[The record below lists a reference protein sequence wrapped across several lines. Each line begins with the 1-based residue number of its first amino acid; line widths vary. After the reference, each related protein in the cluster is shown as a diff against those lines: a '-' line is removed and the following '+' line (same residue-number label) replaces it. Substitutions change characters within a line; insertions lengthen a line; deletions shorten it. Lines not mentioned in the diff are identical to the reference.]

1 MTACD
6 GAQGHPILPACLSTV
21 RCGRRVER
29 WLARCEILV
38 RQRDL
43 VLRRL
48 ELGIH
53 PEPSRAERRLD
64 RLHAAIDA
72 SDGVTTHFVRAFT
85 RKWAHTRRVIAVK
98 GQSVAGRSLIGKPS
112 DQDVNYRGQVLKK
125 GVKLWQYGADT
136 AKGAL
141 YARLKVEEP
150 GRSYVHLPSGLPD
163 EFFDQLTAERRV
175 TRYLRGHPRV
185 EWMLEKGRRNEALD
199 CAGMAHA
206 AFEYAGGSRIN
217 WDALERTINPDQRDL
232 FAARAETKPGGG
244 ETNVAAGEPDVP
256 AAVHTSAPVPVLAAP
271 PRRTN
276 WITGFRP

>member
-72 SDGVTTHFVRAFT
+72 CAE
-85 RKWAHTRRVIAVK
+85 AVDLLE
-98 GQSVAGRSLIGKPS
+98 VA
-112 DQDVNYRGQVLKK
+112 
-125 GVKLWQYGADT
+125 
-136 AKGAL
+136 
-141 YARLKVEEP
+141 
-150 GRSYVHLPSGLPD
+150 
-163 EFFDQLTAERRV
+163 
-175 TRYLRGHPRV
+175 
-185 EWMLEKGRRNEALD
+185 
-199 CAGMAHA
+199 
-206 AFEYAGGSRIN
+206 
-217 WDALERTINPDQRDL
+217 
-232 FAARAETKPGGG
+232 
-244 ETNVAAGEPDVP
+244 
-256 AAVHTSAPVPVLAAP
+256 AAP
-271 PRRTN
+271 PEEWHPNPGTCQVLPD
-276 WITGFRP
+276 TGR